1 MLKLLV
7 IGNGGREHAIAWKLA
22 QSNQVEQVY
31 VARGNPGTHNNEKT
45 TNIAIDPLDFTA
57 LIQFAHN
64 HDISF
69 TIVGPEIP
77 LSHGIVDAFTEAGLL
92 CFGPNQMAAQLEA
105 SKAFSKDFMLRHKI
119 PTAKYACFTDSY
131 AAKNYLTLQSLPI
144 VIKADG
150 LAAGKG
156 VVIAT
161 TYLEAEQAI
170 TDMLSGNIF
179 GAAGQRIV
187 IEEYLEGIE
196 ASFIV
201 LTDGKNIIP
210 LASAQDHKRRDDG
223 DKGPNTGGMGAY
235 SPAPIITDSLHTKI
249 MQNIIEPTIFGMAE
263 DGIPYQGFLYAGL
276 MIDQHDEIN
285 VLEFNCRLGDP
296 ETQVILPRL
305 QTDFAL
311 LLQAALTGTLDT
323 IKLSWDPR
331 FALGVVLTAQG
342 YPEKYPTGDV
352 ISGLKPHYPTNEQ
365 VFHAGTCLHEQQILT
380 QGGRVLCATAL
391 GNTLADA
398 KQAAYSLVSEIHW
411 EGMYY
416 RKDIGNSAFKSFK

>member
-22 QSNQVEQVY
+22 QSNQVAHVY
-31 VARGNPGTHNNEKT
+31 VAMGNTGTHNTEKT
-45 TNIAIDPLDFTA
+45 SNIAIDSLDFTA
-57 LIQFAHN
+57 LIQFACD
-64 HDISF
+64 HDINF

-77 LSHGIVDAFTEAGLL
+77 LSQGIVDAFTAANLL
-92 CFGPNQMAAQLEA
+92 CFGPSKLAAQLEA
-105 SKAFSKDFMLRHKI
+105 SKAFSKDFMQRHNI

-131 AAKNYLTLQSLPI
+131 AAKNYLTQQPLPI

-156 VVIAT
+156 VVIAN

-170 TDMLSGNIF
+170 TDMLSGNAF
-179 GAAGQRIV
+179 GAAGHRIV
-187 IEEYLEGIE
+187 IEEYLAGIE

-201 LTDGKNIIP
+201 LTDGKSIVP

-235 SPAPIITDSLHTKI
+235 SPAPIITDSLHKKI
-249 MQNIIEPTIFGMAE
+249 MQTVIEPSIQGMAE

-276 MIDQHDEIN
+276 MIDKNNAIK

-323 IKLSWDPR
+323 IAMSWDPR

-342 YPEKYPTGDV
+342 YPEKYPTGDT
-352 ISGLKPHYPTNEQ
+352 IYGLKPHYPSTQ
-365 VFHAGTCLHEQQILT
+365 QIFHAGTSLHNQQILT

-391 GNTLADA
+391 GNTLSEA
-398 KQAAYSLVSEIHW
+398 KKAAYTLVSTIHW

-416 RKDIGNSAFKSFK
+416 RKDIGDSQKP